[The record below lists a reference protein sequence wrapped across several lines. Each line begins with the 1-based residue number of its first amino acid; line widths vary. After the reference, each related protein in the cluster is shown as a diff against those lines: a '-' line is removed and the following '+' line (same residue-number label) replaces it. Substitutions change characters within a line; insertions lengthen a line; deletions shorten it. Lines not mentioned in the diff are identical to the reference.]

1 MLIKKLDK
9 VFKQNFDQELERVGL
24 TFSRMRVLRFL
35 EDNPNTKI
43 TQKDIS
49 KELDIQH
56 STTIGLLKRMQEKGL
71 VTVVV
76 DEDNRRCRNIFLTSK
91 AEEISCEMERGRTIM
106 ENRVVASF
114 TEEAK
119 DVIYQ
124 KFHKALQPG
133 GVLFIGSTEQ
143 IMNYRELGFDRHTSF
158 FFEKQ

>member
-1 MLIKKLDK
+1 MEHYGVLIKKLDK

-24 TFSRMRVLRFL
+24 TFSQMRVLRFL
-35 EDNPNTKI
+35 EGNPNTKI

-114 TEEAK
+114 TEEEK
-119 DVIYQ
+119 EIFYRLLN
-124 KFHKALQPG
+124 KAIDNLK
-133 GVLFIGSTEQ
+133 E
-143 IMNYRELGFDRHTSF
+143 
-158 FFEKQ
+158 

>member
-1 MLIKKLDK
+1 MEHYGVLIKKLDK

-24 TFSRMRVLRFL
+24 SFSQMRVLRFL
-35 EDNPNTKI
+35 ENNPNTKI

-76 DEDNRRCRNIFLTSK
+76 DEDNRRCRNIFLTNK

-114 TEEAK
+114 TEEEK
-119 DVIYQ
+119 EIFYRLLN
-124 KFHKALQPG
+124 KAIDNLK
-133 GVLFIGSTEQ
+133 E
-143 IMNYRELGFDRHTSF
+143 
-158 FFEKQ
+158 

>member
-1 MLIKKLDK
+1 MEHYGVLIKKLDK

-24 TFSRMRVLRFL
+24 TFSQMRVLRFL

-71 VTVVV
+71 VTVAV

-114 TEEAK
+114 TEEEK
-119 DVIYQ
+119 EIFYRLLN
-124 KFHKALQPG
+124 KAIDNLK
-133 GVLFIGSTEQ
+133 E
-143 IMNYRELGFDRHTSF
+143 
-158 FFEKQ
+158 

>member
-1 MLIKKLDK
+1 MEHYGVLIKKLDK

-24 TFSRMRVLRFL
+24 TLSQMRVLRFL
-35 EDNPNTKI
+35 EDNHNTKI

-106 ENRVVASF
+106 ENRIVASF
-114 TEEAK
+114 TEEEK
-119 DVIYQ
+119 EIFYRLLN
-124 KFHKALQPG
+124 KAIDNLK
-133 GVLFIGSTEQ
+133 E
-143 IMNYRELGFDRHTSF
+143 
-158 FFEKQ
+158 

>member
-1 MLIKKLDK
+1 MEHYGVLIKKLDK

-24 TFSRMRVLRFL
+24 TFSQMRVLRFL

-106 ENRVVASF
+106 ENRVGASF
-114 TEEAK
+114 TEEEK
-119 DVIYQ
+119 EIFYRLLN
-124 KFHKALQPG
+124 KAIDNLK
-133 GVLFIGSTEQ
+133 E
-143 IMNYRELGFDRHTSF
+143 
-158 FFEKQ
+158 

>member
-1 MLIKKLDK
+1 MEHYGVLIKKLDK

-24 TFSRMRVLRFL
+24 TFSQMRVLRFL

-71 VTVVV
+71 VTVAV

-114 TEEAK
+114 TEEENE
-119 DVIYQ
+119 IFYRLLN
-124 KFHKALQPG
+124 KAIDNLK
-133 GVLFIGSTEQ
+133 E
-143 IMNYRELGFDRHTSF
+143 
-158 FFEKQ
+158 

>member
-1 MLIKKLDK
+1 MEHYGVLIKKLDK

-24 TFSRMRVLRFL
+24 TFSQIRVLRFI
-35 EDNPNTKI
+35 EGNPNTKI

-49 KELDIQH
+49 KGLDIQH

-114 TEEAK
+114 TEEEK
-119 DVIYQ
+119 EIFYRLLN
-124 KFHKALQPG
+124 KAIDNLK
-133 GVLFIGSTEQ
+133 E
-143 IMNYRELGFDRHTSF
+143 
-158 FFEKQ
+158 

>member
-1 MLIKKLDK
+1 MEHYGVLIKKLDK
-9 VFKQNFDQELERVGL
+9 VFKQNCDQELERVGL
-24 TFSRMRVLRFL
+24 TFSQMRVLRFL

-106 ENRVVASF
+106 ENRIVASF
-114 TEEAK
+114 TEEEK
-119 DVIYQ
+119 EIFYRLLN
-124 KFHKALQPG
+124 KAIDNLK
-133 GVLFIGSTEQ
+133 E
-143 IMNYRELGFDRHTSF
+143 
-158 FFEKQ
+158 

>member
-1 MLIKKLDK
+1 MEHYGVLIKKLDK

-24 TFSRMRVLRFL
+24 TFSQMRVLRFL

-106 ENRVVASF
+106 ENSVVASF
-114 TEEAK
+114 TEEEK
-119 DVIYQ
+119 EIFYRLLN
-124 KFHKALQPG
+124 KAIDNLK
-133 GVLFIGSTEQ
+133 E
-143 IMNYRELGFDRHTSF
+143 
-158 FFEKQ
+158 

>member
-24 TFSRMRVLRFL
+24 TFSQMRVLRFL

-114 TEEAK
+114 TEEEK
-119 DVIYQ
+119 EI
-124 KFHKALQPG
+124 FHRLLNKAIDNLK
-133 GVLFIGSTEQ
+133 E
-143 IMNYRELGFDRHTSF
+143 
-158 FFEKQ
+158 

>member
-24 TFSRMRVLRFL
+24 TFSQMRVLRFL

-76 DEDNRRCRNIFLTSK
+76 DEDNRRCRKIFLTSK

-106 ENRVVASF
+106 ENRIVASF
-114 TEEAK
+114 TEEEK
-119 DVIYQ
+119 EIFYRLLN
-124 KFHKALQPG
+124 KAIDNLK
-133 GVLFIGSTEQ
+133 E
-143 IMNYRELGFDRHTSF
+143 
-158 FFEKQ
+158 

>member
-1 MLIKKLDK
+1 MEHYGVLIKKLDK

-24 TFSRMRVLRFL
+24 TFSQMRVLRFL

-106 ENRVVASF
+106 ENRAVASF
-114 TEEAK
+114 TEE
-119 DVIYQ
+119 
-124 KFHKALQPG
+124 
-133 GVLFIGSTEQ
+133 
-143 IMNYRELGFDRHTSF
+143 
-158 FFEKQ
+158 EKEIFTDC

>member
-1 MLIKKLDK
+1 MEHYGVLIKKLDK

-24 TFSRMRVLRFL
+24 TFSQMRVLRFI

-114 TEEAK
+114 TEEEK
-119 DVIYQ
+119 EIFYRLLN
-124 KFHKALQPG
+124 KAIDNLK
-133 GVLFIGSTEQ
+133 E
-143 IMNYRELGFDRHTSF
+143 
-158 FFEKQ
+158 

>member
-24 TFSRMRVLRFL
+24 TFSQMRVLRFL

-114 TEEAK
+114 IEEEK
-119 DVIYQ
+119 EIFYRLLN
-124 KFHKALQPG
+124 KAIDNLK
-133 GVLFIGSTEQ
+133 E
-143 IMNYRELGFDRHTSF
+143 
-158 FFEKQ
+158 

>member
-1 MLIKKLDK
+1 MEHYGVLIKKLDK

-24 TFSRMRVLRFL
+24 TFSQMRVLRFL

-49 KELDIQH
+49 KELYIQH

-106 ENRVVASF
+106 ENRIVASF
-114 TEEAK
+114 TEEEKEIFYRLLNKAIDNLK
-119 DVIYQ
+119 D
-124 KFHKALQPG
+124 
-133 GVLFIGSTEQ
+133 
-143 IMNYRELGFDRHTSF
+143 
-158 FFEKQ
+158 

>member
-1 MLIKKLDK
+1 MLWDFLVWGENLEHYGVLIKKLDK

-24 TFSRMRVLRFL
+24 TFSQMRVLRFL

-114 TEEAK
+114 TEEEK
-119 DVIYQ
+119 EIFYRLLN
-124 KFHKALQPG
+124 KAIDNLK
-133 GVLFIGSTEQ
+133 E
-143 IMNYRELGFDRHTSF
+143 
-158 FFEKQ
+158 

>member
-1 MLIKKLDK
+1 MEHYGVLIKKLDK

-24 TFSRMRVLRFL
+24 TFSQMRVLRFL

-106 ENRVVASF
+106 ENRIVASF
-114 TEEAK
+114 TEEEKEIFYRLLNKAIDNLK
-119 DVIYQ
+119 D
-124 KFHKALQPG
+124 
-133 GVLFIGSTEQ
+133 
-143 IMNYRELGFDRHTSF
+143 
-158 FFEKQ
+158 

>member
-24 TFSRMRVLRFL
+24 TFSQMRVLRFL

-91 AEEISCEMERGRTIM
+91 AEEISREMERGRTIM

-114 TEEAK
+114 TEEEK
-119 DVIYQ
+119 EIFYRLLN
-124 KFHKALQPG
+124 KAIDNLK
-133 GVLFIGSTEQ
+133 E
-143 IMNYRELGFDRHTSF
+143 
-158 FFEKQ
+158 

>member
-1 MLIKKLDK
+1 MEHYGVLIKKLDK

-24 TFSRMRVLRFL
+24 TFSQMRVLRFL
-35 EDNPNTKI
+35 EDNSNTKI

-114 TEEAK
+114 TEEEK
-119 DVIYQ
+119 EIFYRLLN
-124 KFHKALQPG
+124 KAIDNLK
-133 GVLFIGSTEQ
+133 E
-143 IMNYRELGFDRHTSF
+143 
-158 FFEKQ
+158 

>member
-1 MLIKKLDK
+1 MEHYGVLIKKLDK

-24 TFSRMRVLRFL
+24 TFSQMRVLRFL

-114 TEEAK
+114 TEEEK
-119 DVIYQ
+119 EIFYRLLN
-124 KFHKALQPG
+124 KAIDNLK
-133 GVLFIGSTEQ
+133 E
-143 IMNYRELGFDRHTSF
+143 
-158 FFEKQ
+158 

>member
-24 TFSRMRVLRFL
+24 TFSQMRVLRFL

-114 TEEAK
+114 TEEEK
-119 DVIYQ
+119 DIFYRLLN
-124 KFHKALQPG
+124 KAIDNLK
-133 GVLFIGSTEQ
+133 E
-143 IMNYRELGFDRHTSF
+143 
-158 FFEKQ
+158 

>member
-1 MLIKKLDK
+1 MEHYGVLIKKLDK

-24 TFSRMRVLRFL
+24 TFSQMRVLRFL
-35 EDNPNTKI
+35 ENNPNTKI

-76 DEDNRRCRNIFLTSK
+76 DEDNRRCRNIFLTNK

-114 TEEAK
+114 TEEEK
-119 DVIYQ
+119 EIFYRLLN
-124 KFHKALQPG
+124 KAIDNLK
-133 GVLFIGSTEQ
+133 E
-143 IMNYRELGFDRHTSF
+143 
-158 FFEKQ
+158 

>member
-1 MLIKKLDK
+1 MEHYGILIKKLDK
-9 VFKQNFDQELERVGL
+9 VFKQNFNQELERVGL
-24 TFSRMRVLRFL
+24 TFSQMRVLRFI
-35 EDNPNTKI
+35 EDNPKMKI

-49 KELDIQH
+49 NELDIQH

-114 TEEAK
+114 TEEEK
-119 DVIYQ
+119 EIFYRLLN
-124 KFHKALQPG
+124 KAIDNLK
-133 GVLFIGSTEQ
+133 E
-143 IMNYRELGFDRHTSF
+143 
-158 FFEKQ
+158 

>member
-1 MLIKKLDK
+1 
-9 VFKQNFDQELERVGL
+9 
-24 TFSRMRVLRFL
+24 MRVLRFL

-106 ENRVVASF
+106 ENRIVASF
-114 TEEAK
+114 TEEEK
-119 DVIYQ
+119 EIFYRLLN
-124 KFHKALQPG
+124 KAIDNLK
-133 GVLFIGSTEQ
+133 E
-143 IMNYRELGFDRHTSF
+143 
-158 FFEKQ
+158 

>member
-24 TFSRMRVLRFL
+24 TFSQMRVLRFL
-35 EDNPNTKI
+35 EGNPNTKI

-49 KELDIQH
+49 KGLDIQH

-114 TEEAK
+114 TEEEK
-119 DVIYQ
+119 EIFYRLLN
-124 KFHKALQPG
+124 KAIDNLK
-133 GVLFIGSTEQ
+133 E
-143 IMNYRELGFDRHTSF
+143 
-158 FFEKQ
+158 

>member
-24 TFSRMRVLRFL
+24 TFSQMRVLRLL

-106 ENRVVASF
+106 ENRIVASF
-114 TEEAK
+114 TEEEK
-119 DVIYQ
+119 EIFYRLLN
-124 KFHKALQPG
+124 KAIDNLK
-133 GVLFIGSTEQ
+133 E
-143 IMNYRELGFDRHTSF
+143 
-158 FFEKQ
+158 

>member
-24 TFSRMRVLRFL
+24 TFSQMRVLRFL
-35 EDNPNTKI
+35 ENNPNTKI

-76 DEDNRRCRNIFLTSK
+76 DEVNRRCRNIFLTNK

-114 TEEAK
+114 TEEEK
-119 DVIYQ
+119 EIFYRLLN
-124 KFHKALQPG
+124 KAIDNLK
-133 GVLFIGSTEQ
+133 E
-143 IMNYRELGFDRHTSF
+143 
-158 FFEKQ
+158 